1 MSAMTD
7 TKICGIKTVEA
18 LEAAIAG
25 GARWIGLV
33 LYEKSP
39 RNMPIE
45 TAAALADMARGRVS
59 VVVLLVDPGDD
70 RLNDVIH
77 RVGPDFIQLHGNES
91 PERIAAIRAAFG
103 VRIIKAV
110 GVRTEADVKAALAFA
125 QPGIADLVL
134 FDAKPPSGAEMPGG
148 HGIPFDW
155 TILAAVPVDMSYMLA
170 GGLTP
175 GNVRDAILKT
185 GAPAVDVSSGVET
198 GPGEKSPELIQRF
211 LQAVKTAKQSL

>member
-1 MSAMTD
+1 MTD
-7 TKICGIKTVEA
+7 TKICGIKTPEA

-39 RNMPIE
+39 RNMPLA

-59 VVVLLVDPGDD
+59 VVVLTVDPGDD
-70 RLNDVIH
+70 RLAEV
-77 RVGPDFIQLHGNES
+77 VQAVAPDMIQLHGQES
-91 PERIAAIRAAFG
+91 PERVAAIRAAFG

-110 GVRTEADVKAALAFA
+110 GVRTEADVKAAVRYAA
-125 QPGIADLVL
+125 PGIADLVL
-134 FDAKPPSGAEMPGG
+134 FDAKPPAGVEIPGG

-155 TILAAVPVDMSYMLA
+155 TILAAVPVDMPYMLA
-170 GGLTP
+170 GGLNP
-175 GNVRDAILKT
+175 GNVRECVLKT

-198 GPGEKSPELIQRF
+198 APGEKSPELIARF
-211 LQAVKTAKQSL
+211 LQAVKTAKQTL

>member
-1 MSAMTD
+1 MTD
-7 TKICGIKTVEA
+7 AKICGIKTPAA

-39 RNMPIE
+39 RNMPID

-70 RLNDVIH
+70 RISDVMH
-77 RVGPDFIQLHGNES
+77 RVGPDLIQLHGDES
-91 PERIAAIRAAFG
+91 PERVAAIRSTFSIR
-103 VRIIKAV
+103 VIKAV
-110 GVRTEADVKAALAFA
+110 GVRTEADVKAALAYA
-125 QPGIADLVL
+125 QPGIADLLL
-134 FDAKPPSGAEMPGG
+134 FDAKPPNGADMPGG

-155 TILAAVPVDMSYMLA
+155 TILSAVPVDMPYMLA

-198 GPGEKSPELIQRF
+198 GPGEKSPELIERF
-211 LQAVKTAKQSL
+211 LLAVKTAKQTL

>member
-1 MSAMTD
+1 MTD
-7 TKICGIKTVEA
+7 AKICGIKTPEA

-39 RNMPIE
+39 RNMPID

-70 RLNDVIH
+70 RISDVMH
-77 RVGPDFIQLHGNES
+77 RVGPDLIQLHGDES
-91 PERIAAIRAAFG
+91 PERVAAIRSTFSIR
-103 VRIIKAV
+103 VIKAV
-110 GVRTEADVKAALAFA
+110 GVRTEADVKAALAYA
-125 QPGIADLVL
+125 QPGIADLLL
-134 FDAKPPSGAEMPGG
+134 FDAKPPNGADMPGG

-155 TILAAVPVDMSYMLA
+155 TILSAVPVDMPYMLA

-198 GPGEKSPELIQRF
+198 GPGEKSPELIERF
-211 LQAVKTAKQSL
+211 LLAVKTAKQSL

>member
-1 MSAMTD
+1 MTD
-7 TKICGIKTVEA
+7 AKICGIKTPEA

-39 RNMPIE
+39 RNMPID

-70 RLNDVIH
+70 RISDVMH
-77 RVGPDFIQLHGNES
+77 RVGPDLIQLHGDES
-91 PERIAAIRAAFG
+91 PERVAAIRSTFSIR
-103 VRIIKAV
+103 VIKAV
-110 GVRTEADVKAALAFA
+110 GVRTEADVKAALAYA
-125 QPGIADLVL
+125 QPGIADLLL
-134 FDAKPPSGAEMPGG
+134 FDAKPPNGADMPGG

-155 TILAAVPVDMSYMLA
+155 TILSAVPVDMPYMLA

-198 GPGEKSPELIQRF
+198 SPGEKSPELIQSF
-211 LQAVKTAKQSL
+211 LQAVKTAKQTL

>member
-1 MSAMTD
+1 MTD
-7 TKICGIKTVEA
+7 AKICGIKTPEA

-25 GARWIGLV
+25 GARLIGLV

-39 RNMPIE
+39 RNMPID

-70 RLNDVIH
+70 RISDVMH
-77 RVGPDFIQLHGNES
+77 RVGPDLIQMHGDES
-91 PERIAAIRAAFG
+91 PERVAALRSTFSIR
-103 VRIIKAV
+103 VIKEV
-110 GVRTEADVKAALAFA
+110 GVRTEADVKAALAYA
-125 QPGIADLVL
+125 QPGIADLLL
-134 FDAKPPSGAEMPGG
+134 FDAKPPNGADMPGG

-155 TILAAVPVDMSYMLA
+155 TILSAVPVDMPYMLA

-198 GPGEKSPELIQRF
+198 SPGEKSPELIQSF
-211 LQAVKTAKQSL
+211 LQAVKTAKQTL

>member
-1 MSAMTD
+1 MTD
-7 TKICGIKTVEA
+7 TKICGIKTPEA

-39 RNMPIE
+39 RNMPLA

-59 VVVLLVDPGDD
+59 VVVLTVDPGDD
-70 RLNDVIH
+70 RLAEV
-77 RVGPDFIQLHGNES
+77 VQAVAPDMIQLHGQES
-91 PERIAAIRAAFG
+91 PERVAAIRAAFG

-110 GVRTEADVKAALAFA
+110 GVRTEADVKAAVRYAA
-125 QPGIADLVL
+125 PGIADLVL
-134 FDAKPPSGAEMPGG
+134 FDAKPPAGVEIPGG

-155 TILAAVPVDMSYMLA
+155 TILAAVPVDMPYMLA

-175 GNVRDAILKT
+175 DNVREAILKT

-198 GPGEKSPELIQRF
+198 APGEKSPELIQRF
-211 LQAVKTAKQSL
+211 LQAVKTAKQTL